1 MMATERIRELAHAY
15 LCGGY
20 WCDEW
25 QEAEEDAREDS
36 LEFCRLHLS
45 EVRPPEQTRAVAG

>member
-20 WCDEW
+20 LCDEW
-25 QEAEEDAREDS
+25 QEAEEDAREDA
-36 LEFCRLHLS
+36 LEFCRLHLP